1 MKTEFSYSKRWA
13 FLLSILLILLISGV
27 TLAVKAYAQATTTP
41 GQNLAVTCGPE
52 LTPVNTNAPVTWT
65 ASPSGGNGAYT
76 YVWTGSSGMSGSSQT
91 FIWTYSG
98 TGQQTAQVTV
108 TSNGQSVTAQ
118 CTPVTIQEPKITGG
132 CSVMANINPDGNYNL
147 QFDAALLNLVST
159 STTYSWTGTDGLTGN
174 TTGVSKTY
182 NTPGLKQGNLTVVS
196 GKQTLNFQCS
206 GDVRAVPIPP
216 PNNTQTLSAACRS
229 VINGMTVHW
238 NAGPLFSGTGST
250 TVSWTGTDGLSTT
263 TPEFDFTYQ
272 TEGMK
277 SATVS
282 VTGGNQSM
290 TLMCQALIASST
302 QSKCFIATAAYGS
315 PQEPEV
321 MVLRHFRDETLLQ
334 STLGTLAV
342 KAYYTVSPP
351 IADFIRDKETLKTI
365 VRAGLTP
372 VIYGLEKAG
381 YEK

>member
-1 MKTEFSYSKRWA
+1 
-13 FLLSILLILLISGV
+13 
-27 TLAVKAYAQATTTP
+27 
-41 GQNLAVTCGPE
+41 
-52 LTPVNTNAPVTWT
+52 
-65 ASPSGGNGAYT
+65 
-76 YVWTGSSGMSGSSQT
+76 
-91 FIWTYSG
+91 
-98 TGQQTAQVTV
+98 
-108 TSNGQSVTAQ
+108 
-118 CTPVTIQEPKITGG
+118 
-132 CSVMANINPDGNYNL
+132 
-147 QFDAALLNLVST
+147 
-159 STTYSWTGTDGLTGN
+159 
-174 TTGVSKTY
+174 
-182 NTPGLKQGNLTVVS
+182 
-196 GKQTLNFQCS
+196 
-206 GDVRAVPIPP
+206 
-216 PNNTQTLSAACRS
+216 
-229 VINGMTVHW
+229 MTVHW